1 MKTSPP
7 SLTPPSSRGFWKES
21 RALVDLARM
30 PAPLLAAKLRSNP
43 PPPNVRVVTVP
54 GFGADDWS
62 MLPIRKFL
70 RARGFDADGWG
81 LGRNLG
87 GLNLTHSLAALS
99 DRWDVDDRE
108 EYNGEAGVPYLV
120 DRLYDQLVERY
131 SDSRTPI
138 ALVGWSLGGYL
149 AREAARDL
157 PDLVERVITLGSP
170 IIGGPKYTATAKRFR
185 ELGQDLDWIE
195 TEITRRESRPI
206 QQPITS
212 IYSKSDAIVNWRAA
226 IDHHS
231 RNVQHIEVDVA
242 HLGFAFN
249 AKVWRLVDEA
259 LRAPTPKAS
268 V

>member
-1 MKTSPP
+1 MNNPEP
-7 SLTPPSSRGFWKES
+7 LLTPPSRRAFWKES
-21 RALVDLARM
+21 RALVDLARL
-30 PAPLLAAKLRSNP
+30 PAPLLAAKLRSKP
-43 PPPNVRVVTVP
+43 PAPSLHVVTVP

-70 RARGFDADGWG
+70 RARGFTADGWG

-87 GLNLTHSLAALS
+87 GLNMTHSLSALS
-99 DRWDVDDRE
+99 DRWDVSDRE
-108 EYNGEAGVPYLV
+108 QYNGEAGVPYLV
-120 DRLYDQLVERY
+120 DRLYERLVERY
-131 SDSRTPI
+131 SDSDKPI

-157 PDLVERVITLGSP
+157 PDLVDRVITMGSP
-170 IIGGPKYTATAKRFR
+170 VIGGPKYTATAKRFR

-195 TEITRRESRPI
+195 AEITRRESRPI

-226 IDHHS
+226 IDHYS
-231 RNVQHIEVDVA
+231 SNVEHIEVDVA

-249 AKVWRLVDEA
+249 SKVWRLVEEA
-259 LRAPTPKAS
+259 LRA
-268 V
+268 